1 MVDGSTNT
9 TNLSI
14 GQTAWGA
21 LELFQAALPSE
32 FFERQRKA
40 TGQPREKGIY
50 TAAVGALNRVLPKR
64 KRIAEGT
71 LSGNTGAFSR
81 ARCRL
86 PKLMVDMAADQV
98 VQYLLAGRQE
108 ALPGLGRQGFLL
120 DGSCIDL
127 PHTPELVETYPPAS
141 NQLGASHWPTIRVLV
156 AHDLVSGIAL
166 RPVYGSLAVS
176 EQSLAEQIIDR
187 LQRTVFDHLDK
198 TKGQLL
204 LGCRIRQALL
214 FRQEAFVEDAPPK
227 YNYPA
232 LAGPACR
239 GFANLA
245 AFHTAVQRKP
255 RKR

>member
-1 MVDGSTNT
+1 MRDC
-9 TNLSI
+9 I
-14 GQTAWGA
+14 
-21 LELFQAALPSE
+21 
-32 FFERQRKA
+32 
-40 TGQPREKGIY
+40 
-50 TAAVGALNRVLPKR
+50 
-64 KRIAEGT
+64 
-71 LSGNTGAFSR
+71 
-81 ARCRL
+81 
-86 PKLMVDMAADQV
+86 

-108 ALPGLGRQGFLL
+108 ALPELGRQGFLL

-187 LQRTVFDHLDK
+187 IQRTVFDHLDK

-232 LAGPACR
+232 LAGPAR
-239 GFANLA
+239 QHQLRLDALPA
-245 AFHTAVQRKP
+245 LPRRHPIPHRKHGGAP
-255 RKR
+255 CARPPA